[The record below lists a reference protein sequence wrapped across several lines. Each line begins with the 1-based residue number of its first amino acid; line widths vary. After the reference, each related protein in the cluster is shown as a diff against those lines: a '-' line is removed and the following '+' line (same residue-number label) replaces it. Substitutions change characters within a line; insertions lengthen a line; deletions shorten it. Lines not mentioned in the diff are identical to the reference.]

1 MHTICKGKRH
11 IVNATELMPMLGSL
25 LEKVKLK
32 TSHGGGIRKGKHYNN
47 IKTSHRNILEKDKR
61 NIRIDKSI
69 PLATSLLMVSIVCA
83 ASLCVNMTSNA
94 ASDSQPSAGSGVIA
108 ENLDGN
114 YARVNSLACDGTS
127 TGTAPFDTDDDAGN
141 DSSKDNLIVRTWD
154 TATYDVEYSLT
165 AKDDS
170 PYTYFKNARIGF
182 RFILPFDDTN
192 LVEFDTSVMG
202 WMDTT
207 PGYEA
212 KQTKETIDG
221 KQCQVL
227 TAYRKLVPSTTTPTV
242 IPGTGTVSVG
252 ISVGMMANGDKIP
265 MKVEAFAEHNDTNE
279 YVSVDMP
286 ELTVSAD
293 LRYNVAIGVDGSTYG
308 NELYD
313 FTTGNS
319 SAPNNS
325 YGTVEGNLHR
335 FGIVLQLRNTNS
347 AKGLKGIEIPTGTIT
362 FDLDVSSRITNDGE
376 PITDID
382 DEFQP
387 LIWDISANSG
397 ASTGS
402 FGRAM
407 TSVTQQHSLASNVP
421 NANGGG
427 LNACNKSGTWSASV
441 DEDTQKV
448 SFKIDG
454 YALVKDIF
462 PQTTSSGTDKT
473 YTYKTKD
480 GDVIAGCFSAGN
492 ITIIQPTYSLVDNE
506 YVCTHYGA
514 SNSDITV
521 YAQDTNLKATGISGR
536 TLPNVDDNS
545 NQIITTD
552 DKAGQTRN
560 ARINGS
566 FDDRLVYTWKGNL
579 KNTDYFVEQG
589 TDRKSYVYNY
599 STGTDSSIVGSTTS
613 ISALM
618 GYGSV
623 FQSLRNDPSFSISF
637 LKFDATKMEIDDDYG
652 IYTNSW
658 RASDAPK
665 ATVTAA
671 TKLAYLAK
679 PDGTVFGSNREQ
691 KDATL
696 SDLIAYETLD
706 ALEAD
711 GKICV
716 GVAARMPMA
725 YFSQS
730 VRIRMFRGG
739 TSVPFNLISDPDNIG
754 TTAIITGG
762 SYCFRRSTLE
772 SICADFVGKSIDEL
786 ADADWQKFESEY
798 DFIDAETHKIPTSSE
813 TYPTVDGLI
822 PDYRYELGSNFQE
835 AIYDEHGLVQDKNYS
850 YHVGDT
856 LYIKGEDSRIHI
868 GTSQTSNGEEKSI
881 WDIDYSQRYADIVL
895 SPSFGNEPNGL
906 MTDLDITVT
915 LPKNLHYLDGT
926 SYLGGTYTEGTPNA
940 GAVTNGTRLTPTV
953 TENADGTTTLI
964 FRIEDVASGTDVPPI
979 RFSTSIGDAIDPN
992 NDVAN
997 ADQLQIDASINSTYD
1012 KSALTDTATQKTD
1025 SFVVIISKLKASALG
1040 ITVNPLVD
1048 DVNGTYTFTNRI
1060 SNSAATT
1067 AFGTYAINIMP
1078 NTSNGKSAYGGTY
1091 RITGMSMD
1099 GSHISDMSDIKVYFT
1114 NDTKYRAMN
1123 PTGIPIGDVTSSWAQ
1138 GRIDPRTGIITVP
1151 AGYENAT
1158 AWCVVDDQL
1167 ESDEGMYV
1175 DVTIETDGN
1184 SGGDAYCCL
1193 WGDASNFVEASA
1205 FVVNRTISGVV
1216 WVDDGDGIRSDGETG
1231 RVSDIVVSL
1240 VDASGKV
1247 IELIGGTPATATTG
1261 ADGSYKLENVPAG
1274 DVFVRFDANGKKY
1287 LSVPKD
1293 ADDDDKVDSDA
1304 MTTDA
1309 SDGTFASGVTDVI
1322 VMPEAETLYVTHYA
1336 VENVDLGLTEMKP
1349 AISLTK
1355 EVDREELTGD
1365 DVVVGAKLTYSFTI
1379 ENTGNVTLTN
1389 VELND
1394 HLDGIEDVSIDW
1406 DASSDAA
1413 TGDGALSAGETVS
1426 ATATYSVTQDDIDAG
1441 KVVNTATVT
1450 GDAPDGSEVADD
1462 DDVTTTIEYAPSIEI
1477 IKDVD
1482 KTQLTGDDA
1491 VAGTVLRYTMIV
1503 VNTGNVTLHNVHITD
1518 ELVHDSVTFDWN
1530 GSTVAET
1537 GEGVLASGEKV
1548 TATATYAVTQDDIDD
1563 AFVMNEATVHG
1574 TSPNDDDVSDTDDA
1588 RTNIE
1593 HNPAI
1598 TIVKDVD
1605 KAMLEGDEA
1614 VVGMTLSYSFTITN
1628 TGNVTLNDVKLSDNL
1643 NGIYDLAVNWSKS
1656 SDDATGDGVLSVGET
1671 VEASAKYDITQ
1682 NDVDAAIVTNTA
1694 DVSGKS
1700 PQDETVTDS
1709 DDAATTIEHSPS
1721 ISLTKDVDKETLT
1734 GDAAVVG
1741 STLTYDFV
1749 ITNDGNVTLHDVEL
1763 IDRLAGV
1770 YDLTIDWT
1778 KSSDA
1783 DTDDGVLNV
1792 GETVKA
1798 SAKYDITQSD
1808 IDAGKV
1814 TNVADVSGVSPQ
1826 DEKVTDDDDAMT
1838 IIEQSP
1844 RILLDKSTP
1853 QTNIS
1858 NSAAGRTVPFTFKI
1872 TNTGNVTLHNVTL
1885 IDHLDSIY
1893 DVVIDWATST
1903 DDTTDDGT
1911 LSVGES
1917 VSGTAKY
1924 DLTQADIDNGSVT
1937 NTATTEGTSPLDEK
1951 VSDDDDVIVHLD
1963 APSDVKLTKTVDIE
1977 SLTGDDAVA
1986 GKILTYTFDIEN
1998 TGETTLKDVRLVEH
2012 LHGMQGQGIDWSTH
2026 TDAATDDGV
2035 LSPDEHVFGTM
2046 TYTLTQD
2053 DIDAGAINNTAS
2065 VYAVSPHGAIYTSDD
2080 VAGTTA
2086 EAHPSL
2092 SLVKSASTSKV
2103 NGDDAVAGYEIE
2115 WFFELTNTGNVTLTD
2130 IDVDDY
2136 LDGTSD
2142 INYGNWNRVLVPGAS
2157 HIVSATYKLTQA
2169 DIDVGKVTNT
2179 AIAHSKSPDSTN
2191 VDSNESTVDVIIEQS
2206 GGLTIEKHVD
2216 RDMLRGNEAVAG
2228 ATLTYTFDVVNAG
2241 NVTLHDVSIEDYLDG
2256 VSDITIDWNGS
2267 SDALTEADMLSPNE
2281 KVSATA
2287 TYTVTQADIDS
2298 GSVLNTAIA
2307 HGIDVNDNPIDSNES
2322 SVLTEIEQHTELLLD
2337 KQVDKEHIEPA
2348 NVGDMLTYTFVVT
2361 NKSNVTLTD
2370 LTMTDE
2376 LDGMSGIVFDW
2387 DGSTDEATGE
2397 NVLSPNESVTGT
2409 ATYEITQSDIDAGK
2423 VVNTAM
2429 AHMIAA
2435 VSGNV
2440 DSNEDTVETTLIAP
2454 AKQQE
2459 HEQEITDIVTEA
2471 IDDVREVLTKTGAAA
2486 YIGIVLSAAS
2496 VVVLILAI
2504 RSRRSSHKK

>member
-1 MHTICKGKRH
+1 MFLICF
-11 IVNATELMPMLGSL
+11 ISL
-25 LEKVKLK
+25 F
-32 TSHGGGIRKGKHYNN
+32 TN
-47 IKTSHRNILEKDKR
+47 IQ
-61 NIRIDKSI
+61 
-69 PLATSLLMVSIVCA
+69 
-83 ASLCVNMTSNA
+83 SNA
-94 ASDSQPSAGSGVIA
+94 APDTKPSVGSGVIA
-108 ENLDGN
+108 ESLDGN

-127 TGTAPFDTDDDAGN
+127 TGTAPFDTDDDSGN

-182 RFILPFDDTN
+182 RFILPFDNADI
-192 LVEFDTSVMG
+192 VGFDTSVMG

-207 PGYEA
+207 PGYET
-212 KQTKETIDG
+212 KQTTEMIDG

-265 MKVEAFAEHNDTNE
+265 MRVEAFAEHNEKSE

-286 ELTVSAD
+286 ELTVSAA
-293 LRYNVAIGVDGSTYG
+293 LRYNVLVAESSKAWGNGV
-308 NELYD
+308 YD
-313 FTTGNS
+313 FNIGNAD
-319 SAPNNS
+319 APNKE
-325 YGTVEGNLHR
+325 YGQVEGNLYK
-335 FGIVLQLRNTNS
+335 FGIALQLRNTNT
-347 AKGLKGIEIPTGTIT
+347 AKGLKGIEIPTGDIT
-362 FDLDVSSRITNDGE
+362 FDIDMVSEISNDGS
-376 PITDID
+376 PYKPID
-382 DEFQP
+382 DDYRA
-387 LIWDISANSG
+387 LIWDVSGNGVSNNGIFNRPLTSITQTYRNATSIPYNSG
-397 ASTGS
+397 GS
-402 FGRAM
+402 GLNSSHCYKGGTWNA
-407 TSVTQQHSLASNVP
+407 TVDDVTQHLSFTI
-421 NANGGG
+421 
-427 LNACNKSGTWSASV
+427 SGY
-441 DEDTQKV
+441 EIRKN
-448 SFKIDG
+448 
-454 YALVKDIF
+454 IF
-462 PQTTSSGTDKT
+462 PARTSDDAATT
-473 YTYKTKD
+473 YRYVTKD
-480 GDVIAGCFSAGN
+480 GDILVGNFSAGQ
-492 ITIIQPTYSLVDNE
+492 ITIVQPIYSLNEEHE
-506 YVCTHYGA
+506 YVCNRYGSTS
-514 SNSDITV
+514 SNIQVRIT
-521 YAQDTNLKATGISGR
+521 DTNLRATGKSG
-536 TLPNVDDNS
+536 TSLEQVTDNS
-545 NQIITTD
+545 NQVITSD
-552 DKAGQTRN
+552 DMASQTKN
-560 ARINGS
+560 VKIPGAFDGRIA
-566 FDDRLVYTWKGNL
+566 YTQRGNM
-579 KNTDYFVEQG
+579 KT
-589 TDRKSYVYNY
+589 SANY
-599 STGTDSSIVGSTTS
+599 RETGTDGLSYTQNYSRGTDNKVVGDDTTLA
-613 ISALM
+613 ALF
-618 GYGSV
+618 GNATT
-623 FQSLRNDPSFSISF
+623 FQALSNDPSFSLSV
-637 LKFDATKMEIDDDYG
+637 LKFDANKLEIDDNYG
-652 IYTNSW
+652 IYTSVTGG
-658 RASDAPK
+658 ASTTIRDNLS
-665 ATVTAA
+665 TN
-671 TKLAYLAK
+671 TKIAYLAK
-679 PDGTVFGSNREQ
+679 PDRTTFSSNAEL
-691 KDATL
+691 KAANL
-696 SDLIAYETLD
+696 SNLVAFSSLD
-706 ALEAD
+706 ELENQ
-711 GKICV
+711 GYICV
-716 GVAARMPMA
+716 GLAAR
-725 YFSQS
+725 
-730 VRIRMFRGG
+730 
-739 TSVPFNLISDPDNIG
+739 VPFSYVGQGSRITMERLATCVALNVKSDSDLIG
-754 TTAIITGG
+754 TTAIIASE
-762 SYCFRRSTLE
+762 SYVWKRTTMENTCRQFLNKSEGELSE
-772 SICADFVGKSIDEL
+772 S
-786 ADADWQKFESEY
+786 DWQKFESEY
-798 DFIDAETHKIPTSSE
+798 PFVTSEGTYLPTNN
-813 TYPTVDGLI
+813 TYPTINGFKH
-822 PDYRYELGSNFQE
+822 DYGVTNGRRYQE
-835 AIYDEHGLVQDKNYS
+835 AVYNESGLVTDHTYS
-850 YHVGDT
+850 YTGGDT
-856 LYIKGEDSRIHI
+856 LYIKGEDARIHI
-868 GTSQTSNGEEKSI
+868 GTSQTSNGDEKSI
-881 WDIDYSQRYADIVL
+881 WDIDYNQRYADIAL

-906 MTDLDITVT
+906 QTDIDIIVT
-915 LPKNLHYLDGT
+915 LPKRLTYLEGT
-926 SYLGGTYTEGTPNA
+926 SYLGGTYTEGTPSA
-940 GAVTNGTRLTPTV
+940 GTVSNGTPLTPTV
-953 TENADGTTTLI
+953 THNQDGTTTLTYHLAD
-964 FRIEDVASGTDVPPI
+964 IESGSDVPPI

-992 NDVAN
+992 NDVVN
-997 ADQLQIDASINSTYD
+997 AEQLQIDASINSTYD

-1114 NDTKYRAMN
+1114 NDAKYQTMN
-1123 PTGIPIGDVTSSWAQ
+1123 PTDIQIGDVTSSWAQ

-1261 ADGSYKLENVPAG
+1261 TDGSYKFENVPAG
-1274 DVFVRFDANGKKY
+1274 DVYVRFDANGRKY

-1293 ADDDDKVDSDA
+1293 AGSDDKVDSDA
-1304 MTTDA
+1304 KTTDA
-1309 SDGTFASGVTDVI
+1309 TDGTFENGITDAI
-1322 VMPEAETLYVTHYA
+1322 AMPAAETLYVTHYG

-1349 AISLTK
+1349 AISLK
-1355 EVDREELTGD
+1355 KNVDREELTGD
-1365 DVVVGAKLTYSFTI
+1365 DAVVGAKLTYSFTI

-1413 TGDGALSAGETVS
+1413 TGDGALSAGETVH

-1450 GDAPDGSEVADD
+1450 GDAPDGSEVSDD
-1462 DDVTTTIEYAPSIEI
+1462 DDVTTAIEYAPSIEI

-1491 VAGTVLRYTMIV
+1491 VAGTVLRYTMTV
-1503 VNTGNVTLHNVHITD
+1503 VNTGNVTLHDVHITD
-1518 ELVHDSVTFDWN
+1518 ELVHDSMTLDWN

-1537 GEGVLASGEKV
+1537 GDGVLAPGEKV

-1563 AFVMNEATVHG
+1563 AFVLNEATVHG

-1588 RTNIE
+1588 RTDIE

-1614 VVGMTLSYSFTITN
+1614 IVGMTLSYSFTITN

-1643 NGIYDLAVNWSKS
+1643 NGIYDLAVDWSKS
-1656 SDDATGDGVLSVGET
+1656 SDDATGDSVLSVGET
-1671 VEASAKYDITQ
+1671 VKASAKYDITQ
-1682 NDVDAAIVTNTA
+1682 NDVDAAVVTNTA

-1734 GDAAVVG
+1734 GDTAVVG
-1741 STLTYDFV
+1741 TTLTYDFV

-1763 IDRLAGV
+1763 ADRLAGV
-1770 YDLTIDWT
+1770 YDLTIDWS

-1783 DTDDGVLNV
+1783 DTDDGVLSV
-1792 GETVKA
+1792 GETVEA

-1808 IDAGKV
+1808 IDAGKM

-1844 RILLDKSTP
+1844 RISLDKSAP
-1853 QTNIS
+1853 QTNIGNAS
-1858 NSAAGRTVPFTFKI
+1858 AGRTVPFTFKI
-1872 TNTGNVTLHNVTL
+1872 RNTGNVTLHDITL
-1885 IDHLDSIY
+1885 SDHLDGVY

-1924 DLTQADIDNGSVT
+1924 DLTQSDIDNGSVT

-2046 TYTLTQD
+2046 TYTLTQAD
-2053 DIDAGAINNTAS
+2053 VDAGAINNTAS
-2065 VYAVSPHGAIYTSDD
+2065 VYAVSPQGAIYTSDD

-2086 EAHPSL
+2086 GAHPSL

-2103 NGDDAVAGYEIE
+2103 RGDDAVAGYEIE

-2142 INYGNWNRVLVPGAS
+2142 VDYGSWNRTLVPGAS
-2157 HIVSATYKLTQA
+2157 HVVSATYKLTRS

-2179 AIAHSKSPDSTN
+2179 AIAHSKSPDGADI
-2191 VDSNESTVDVIIEQS
+2191 DSNESTVDVIIEQS

-2216 RDMLRGNEAVAG
+2216 MEILRGNEAVAG

-2241 NVTLHDVSIEDYLDG
+2241 NVTLHDVGIEDYLEDI
-2256 VSDITIDWNGS
+2256 SDITIDWDDS
-2267 SDALTEADMLSPNE
+2267 SDATTGEGILSPDE
-2281 KVSATA
+2281 KVTATA
-2287 TYTVTQADIDS
+2287 TYTVTQSDIDS

-2348 NVGDMLTYTFVVT
+2348 NVGDMLTYTFVMT

-2387 DGSTDEATGE
+2387 DSSTDEATGE

-2409 ATYEITQSDIDAGK
+2409 AAYEITRSDIDAGK

-2429 AHMIAA
+2429 AHMISA

-2454 AKQQE
+2454 TEQQE
-2459 HEQEITDIVTEA
+2459 HEQEITDIATES

-2486 YIGIVLSAAS
+2486 YIGIMISAAS
-2496 VVVLILAI
+2496 VLVLILAI